1 MKELAAIRESLTAHS
16 DEKAGAAARK
26 FIPISQNVYG
36 VRVPI
41 LNELALKHKAGG
53 FELIEA
59 LWKSGAFE
67 ERLLAAKLLG
77 KVCKQDPERTLELTK
92 RFAGDISD
100 WAVCD
105 TLGMQGVKG
114 IASKQNA
121 AIFGLS
127 KSLIK
132 STNPWERRLAIV
144 LLTHFTKDRS
154 RKQAMGGHCRPVT

>member
-1 MKELAAIRESLTAHS
+1 MKDLALIRESLAAHS
-16 DEKAGAAARK
+16 DEKARAAARK
-26 FIPISQNVYG
+26 FIPSSQNVFG

-59 LWKSGAFE
+59 LCNSGAFE
-67 ERLLAAKLLG
+67 ERLLAAKLSG

-114 IASKQNA
+114 LAAQENA
-121 AIFGLS
+121 AIFRLS
-127 KSLIK
+127 KALVESK
-132 STNPWERRLAIV
+132 NPGSADQQLY
-144 LLTHFTKDRS
+144 F
-154 RKQAMGGHCRPVT
+154 